1 MQFPATEKTTSISED
16 AEALITSGPGKVL
29 LGIVAKDI
37 VWGVFVMLNVFETKP
52 AAYEVVRSLDALIVQ
67 VLAAT
72 SLIVPEFP
80 LPAVKVQDPA
90 GVAETE
96 KVTVWPDGATALTAR
111 LPPIGRSGKVEGVR
125 TGVFA
130 RSEEGAATV

>member
-29 LGIVAKDI
+29 LGIVAKVI

-67 VLAAT
+67 VPAAT

-111 LPPIGRSGKVEGVR
+111 LPPISRSGKVEGVR

-130 RSEEGAATV
+130 RSEEGVAIV